1 MLPANI
7 ANRIPNH
14 DRITVRHLLNHSS
27 GLFNYIDNERYE
39 KETFSE
45 GTLDKVIDWAFGK
58 GSKPPAFAPGTGFE
72 YSDTNTIVAELIVQ
86 QVTGNLLALEIR
98 DRILTPLGLKNT
110 YRERVETGAVAGSGF
125 VHGYTEETEEDK
137 SLVSLVT
144 NYLLLKCT
152 FFLIKMWRRQLW
164 GIEVMLT

>member
-1 MLPANI
+1 
-7 ANRIPNH
+7 
-14 DRITVRHLLNHSS
+14 
-27 GLFNYIDNERYE
+27 
-39 KETFSE
+39 
-45 GTLDKVIDWAFGK
+45 
-58 GSKPPAFAPGTGFE
+58 
-72 YSDTNTIVAELIVQ
+72 
-86 QVTGNLLALEIR
+86 
-98 DRILTPLGLKNT
+98 LGLKNT